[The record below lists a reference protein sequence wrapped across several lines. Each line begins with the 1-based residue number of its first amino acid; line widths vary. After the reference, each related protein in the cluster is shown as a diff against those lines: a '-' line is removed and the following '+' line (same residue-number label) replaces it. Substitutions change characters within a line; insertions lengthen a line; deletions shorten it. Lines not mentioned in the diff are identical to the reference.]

1 MKNTIYK
8 IAGGS
13 INVANKASSLF
24 HGSSVDTSRIVL
36 FNPSLLT
43 DNIGDQIII
52 RYCRDI
58 LCQLFPDSK
67 FIDVS
72 THVIP
77 SEALLP
83 TIQSADLKLVCGTN
97 ILTSYIEKWW
107 NWRLSD
113 GFRKKLQYRTVVLF
127 GVGWNSYQGECSDY
141 TRMIYKSLLHPSL
154 FHAVRDQY
162 SADRLTKAGIKNTLN
177 TGCPTMWRFTPSF
190 CKSIPSTKAKSVI
203 TSVTDYRKD
212 MDADNAML
220 RILDRNYDTIYIW
233 LQGKKDLEY
242 LSTLNVPDHSVIIDS
257 IDAFDE
263 KLVSGEIDYVGTRLH
278 AGIYALNHQV
288 RSIIIGVDN
297 RSLEIA
303 SDTRLPVIDRSRMN
317 VELEDRIRSDWK
329 TMIQLKQKNI
339 DSFIQQFKK

>member
-1 MKNTIYK
+1 
-8 IAGGS
+8 
-13 INVANKASSLF
+13 
-24 HGSSVDTSRIVL
+24 
-36 FNPSLLT
+36 
-43 DNIGDQIII
+43 
-52 RYCRDI
+52 
-58 LCQLFPDSK
+58 
-67 FIDVS
+67 
-72 THVIP
+72 
-77 SEALLP
+77 
-83 TIQSADLKLVCGTN
+83 
-97 ILTSYIEKWW
+97 
-107 NWRLSD
+107 
-113 GFRKKLQYRTVVLF
+113 
-127 GVGWNSYQGECSDY
+127 
-141 TRMIYKSLLHPSL
+141 
-154 FHAVRDQY
+154 
-162 SADRLTKAGIKNTLN
+162 
-177 TGCPTMWRFTPSF
+177 MWRFTPSF